1 MKPIGMKQTIPSNH
15 PWKLICAFLC
25 AAIVLLIA
33 SSPSAR
39 AATDEK
45 EITPVVEKAQ
55 PSFWDQQYML
65 GDWGGE
71 RTKLAS
77 EGITFDFNNIGDMLT
92 DVTGSQ
98 VHHVTY
104 FGRFR
109 ASTDIDFNKLSGF
122 DGEFFASG
130 IWQYGRNLSGDY
142 LHVNTLT
149 SSIAGEESE
158 RIDQLWYQQGF
169 FNSMLKIKLGQV
181 AAVNEFGATD
191 FFDILFN
198 DELGYA
204 PNAIFN
210 TKTPFSPAGKP
221 GAIIWGDLSDITPGL
236 YAKVGVFTAYNNPY
250 RPDSNGVYYEDDF
263 DHGMSGSFEVGYKE
277 QNTVYD
283 GVYKLGVN
291 ATPDVRYTN
300 PSTGELYHG
309 DYNVYATVEKT
320 VYRPEMTTQ
329 GPSDPKDMKSS
340 KQTTTLDTKKG
351 LDLLFQFVGEPGDR
365 NPLDYE
371 FTMGARYTGP
381 FSCRPNDKVGFGLI
395 YSDNGNAYSDA
406 YRTDTGGGL
415 GGETTLELDYQYNP
429 APWLSIQPDAQ
440 YILDPGGDSSR
451 GDILVLGLRTIV
463 RF

>member
-1 MKPIGMKQTIPSNH
+1 MKPKVPFPSYTLKV
-15 PWKLICAFLC
+15 PRLLC
-25 AAIVLLIA
+25 SAVMGLLIA
-33 SSPSAR
+33 TSFAAR
-39 AATDEK
+39 ASSDDK
-45 EITPVVEKAQ
+45 EITPAVEKAQ
-55 PSFWDQQYML
+55 PSFWNQQYML

-71 RTKLAS
+71 RTKLAN
-77 EGITFDFNNIGDMLT
+77 EGVTFDFNDIGDFLV

-98 VHHVTY
+98 VHHATY

-122 DGEFFASG
+122 DGEFFISG
-130 IWQYGRNLSGDY
+130 IWQYGRNLSGDF

-169 FNSMLKIKLGQV
+169 FDHKLTIKLGQV

-204 PNAIFN
+204 PNAIFP
-210 TKTPFSPAGKP
+210 TRTPFSPAGKP
-221 GAIIWGDLSDITPGL
+221 GIIITGDLSDITPGL
-236 YAKVGVFTAYNNPY
+236 YVKTGVFTAYDNPY
-250 RPDSNGVYYEDDF
+250 RPDSNGVYYENDF

-277 QNTVYD
+277 QNADYP

-300 PSTGELYHG
+300 PATGQLYHG

-320 VYRPEMTTQ
+320 VYHPEVMVDTK
-329 GPSDPKDMKSS
+329 DVKDMKSVRGS
-340 KQTTTLDTKKG
+340 QLDTKKG
-351 LDLLFQFVGEPGDR
+351 LDLLFEFVGAPGDR
-365 NPLDYE
+365 NALQYE
-371 FTMGARYTGP
+371 FTTGARYTGLIP
-381 FSCRPNDKVGFGLI
+381 GRDADKVGFGLI
-395 YSDNGNAYSDA
+395 YSDNGIAFSQANVND
-406 YRTDTGGGL
+406 GGPGL

-429 APWLSIQPDAQ
+429 TPWLSIQPDAQ
-440 YILDPGGDSSR
+440 YILDPGGNTHRD
-451 GDILVLGLRTIV
+451 DILVLGLRTIV

>member
-1 MKPIGMKQTIPSNH
+1 MKLKELVLIHTWNLSRVSFAAFMGLLMVATIT
-15 PWKLICAFLC
+15 
-25 AAIVLLIA
+25 V
-33 SSPSAR
+33 R
-39 AATDEK
+39 AGTD
-45 EITPVVEKAQ
+45 EITPVVSKTQ

-71 RTKLAS
+71 RTKLEK
-77 EGITFDFNNIGDMLT
+77 EGVSFDFNDIGDFLT

-98 VHHVTY
+98 VHHATY

-109 ASTDIDFNKLSGF
+109 ASADIDFSKLSGF
-122 DGEFFASG
+122 DGEFFISG

-158 RIDQLWYQQGF
+158 RIDQMWYQQGF
-169 FNSMLKIKLGQV
+169 ADNMFKVKLGQV

-204 PNAIFN
+204 PNAVFN
-210 TKTPFSPAGKP
+210 TKQPFSPAGKP
-221 GAIIWGDLSDITPGL
+221 GIILWGDLSDLTPGL
-236 YAKVGVFTAYNNPY
+236 YAKAGVFTAYNNPY
-250 RPDSNGVYYEDDF
+250 RPDSNGVYYQDDF
-263 DHGMSGSFEVGYKE
+263 NHGIAGSFELGYKE

-291 ATPDVRYTN
+291 ANPAVRYTN
-300 PSTGELYHG
+300 PSTNQLYHG
-309 DYNVYATVEKT
+309 DYNIYATVEKT
-320 VYRPEMTTQ
+320 VYHPEKTVD
-329 GPSDPKDMKSS
+329 SKDPKDMKEVRG
-340 KQTTTLDTKKG
+340 TTLDTKRG

-365 NPLDYE
+365 NPLQYE
-371 FTMGARYTGP
+371 FTMGGRYTGL
-381 FSCRPNDKVGFGLI
+381 FDCRPQDKIGFGLI
-395 YSDNGNAYSDA
+395 YSDNGIASSDA
-406 YRTDTGGGL
+406 YRTDTGRGL

-440 YILDPGGDSSR
+440 YIIDPGGDVHR
-451 GDILVLGLRTIV
+451 DDILVLGVRTIV

>member
-1 MKPIGMKQTIPSNH
+1 MTFPAAPSK
-15 PWKLICAFLC
+15 WAWALF
-25 AAIVLLIA
+25 AAVLLLLFA
-33 SSPSAR
+33 TMLATR
-39 AATDEK
+39 AAGTDDK

-77 EGITFDFNNIGDMLT
+77 EGVSFDFNDIGDFLV

-98 VHHVTY
+98 PHHATY

-109 ASTDIDFNKLSGF
+109 ASTDIDFNKLAGF
-122 DGEFFASG
+122 DGEFFATG

-158 RIDQLWYQQGF
+158 RIDQLWYKQGLF
-169 FNSMLKIKLGQV
+169 DHKMTVQLGQI
-181 AAVNEFGATD
+181 APVNEFGATD

-204 PNAIFN
+204 PNALFN
-210 TKTPFSPAGKP
+210 TKNPFSPAGKP
-221 GAIIWGDLSDITPGL
+221 GVVLWGDLSDVTPGL
-236 YAKVGVFTAYNNPY
+236 YVQTGVFTAYNNPY

-263 DHGMSGSFEVGYKE
+263 DHGMSGAFEVGYKE
-277 QNTVYD
+277 QNTVYP
-283 GVYKLGVN
+283 GVYKLG
-291 ATPDVRYTN
+291 ATANPDVRYTN
-300 PSTGELYHG
+300 PATGQLYHG

-320 VYRPEMTTQ
+320 VYHPEMEATS
-329 GPSDPKDMKSS
+329 PDPKDMKSTRS
-340 KQTTTLDTKKG
+340 GETLDTKKG
-351 LDLLFQFVGEPGDR
+351 LDLLFEFVGAPGDR
-365 NPLDYE
+365 NSLDYE
-371 FTMGARYTGP
+371 FTMGGRYTGP

-395 YSDNGNAYSDA
+395 YSDNGNAASDA
-406 YRTDTGGGL
+406 YRSATGGGL
-415 GGETTLELDYQYNP
+415 GGETTIEADYQYNP

-440 YILDPGGDSSR
+440 YIFDPAGDSSR
-451 GDILVLGLRTIV
+451 DDILVLGLRTIV